1 MNIEEILDAL
11 EDMLEEAWS
20 IPLSGN
26 KCVIDA
32 EKVKQYLE
40 DIRLNM
46 PTEIKQ
52 AKLIVNDR
60 SDIISQAEKH
70 QKLPSAKQKS
80 AQKLWLLRRKWFVRH
95 RRKPKRSSLRHRMWQ
110 KS

>member
-32 EKVKQYLE
+32 EPVRPM
-40 DIRLNM
+40 I
-46 PTEIKQ
+46 PTFSPAFIE
-52 AKLIVNDR
+52 KLTLWSTSN
-60 SDIISQAEKH
+60 S
-70 QKLPSAKQKS
+70 PSG
-80 AQKLWLLRRKWFVRH
+80 
-95 RRKPKRSSLRHRMWQ
+95 
-110 KS
+110 